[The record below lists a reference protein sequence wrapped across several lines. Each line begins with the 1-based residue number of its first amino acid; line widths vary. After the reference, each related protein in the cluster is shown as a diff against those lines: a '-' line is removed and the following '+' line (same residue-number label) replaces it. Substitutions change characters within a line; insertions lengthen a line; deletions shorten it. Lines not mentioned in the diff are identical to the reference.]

1 MAKAT
6 EKPKVENV
14 TIATVR
20 SRQEARWIVAR
31 LGSTGI
37 ESRIVDER
45 DMAESRSGKF
55 RFGGIKVQVDRSDAR
70 RAVQLLRG
78 SKNDDKADLPPG
90 DSARRASWVQLGM
103 NGWKRAAIGMIGI
116 MAVAGLLAVWLF

>member
-20 SRQEARWIVAR
+20 NRQEARWIVAR

-37 ESRIVDER
+37 ESVIIDER
-45 DMAESRSGKF
+45 DMAGSRFGKF
-55 RFGGIKVQVDRSDAR
+55 RFGGIKVQVNRLDAR
-70 RAVQLLRG
+70 RAVRLLRG
-78 SKNDDKADLPPG
+78 RKNDEETAPR
-90 DSARRASWVQLGM
+90 DSAPGASWVQLGM